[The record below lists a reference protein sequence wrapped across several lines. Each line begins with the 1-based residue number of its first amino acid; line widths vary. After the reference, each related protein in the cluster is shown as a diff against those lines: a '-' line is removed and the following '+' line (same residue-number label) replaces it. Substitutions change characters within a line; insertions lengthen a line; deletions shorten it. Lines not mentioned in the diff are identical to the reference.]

1 MTALAPQLDPLLFFG
16 AGHPATKPH
25 TGPYYGALAI
35 LGKYGYGPRP
45 NQENNCLFINEL
57 DVIDP
62 DTAARGLRDYLA
74 RGYSETACG
83 PAVANGYHGQYPDT
97 RWLEAGPVNY
107 ANVLKTRFAGLS
119 RSLFA
124 LPDFAPWFDHGLYDW
139 DRIEHQLTPFYS
151 HPAVQGAVSRVISA
165 WETYT
170 SIAEMHKVFTWLARV
185 FPTHERF
192 WHNPPGHLSPGNSDE
207 NEEACWREAAPYLH
221 GMMLQAG
228 PPSGEGGD
236 GRTPKEQMTYDLWD
250 MQRRF
255 HGIDSPWG
263 PPVLGADG
271 KPLRLY
277 YREGVTYDLYWH
289 ATPEAVA
296 QEWGAAAMTVPHV
309 SGALDGFPVHSTP

>member
-1 MTALAPQLDPLLFFG
+1 MTALAPQADPLLFFG
-16 AGHPATKPH
+16 ARRVPPPIPPH

-35 LGKYGYGPRP
+35 LGNYGYGPRP
-45 NQENNCLFINEL
+45 NQPNNCLFINEL

-74 RGYSETACG
+74 R
-83 PAVANGYHGQYPDT
+83 
-97 RWLEAGPVNY
+97 
-107 ANVLKTRFAGLS
+107 
-119 RSLFA
+119 
-124 LPDFAPWFDHGLYDW
+124 
-139 DRIEHQLTPFYS
+139 
-151 HPAVQGAVSRVISA
+151 
-165 WETYT
+165 
-170 SIAEMHKVFTWLARV
+170 V
-185 FPTHERF
+185 FPTKERF

-277 YREGVTYDLYWH
+277 YREGVTYDLYWN

-309 SGALDGFPVHSTP
+309 SGALDGFPVHSAP